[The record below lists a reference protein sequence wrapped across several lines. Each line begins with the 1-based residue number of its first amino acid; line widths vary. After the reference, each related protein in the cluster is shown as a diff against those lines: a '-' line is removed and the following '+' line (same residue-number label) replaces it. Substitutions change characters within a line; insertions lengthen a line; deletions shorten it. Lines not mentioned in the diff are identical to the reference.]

1 MFRILHNNLFSN
13 TDLSFS
19 EAEVIK
25 TSPDCLIPAPI
36 SPSSLIS
43 HPPYSASSLHPSLL
57 DFDDLLNMKP
67 STLAPKQKPVKRN
80 RQKKVSVVKPDLSCF
95 EDSTSETRSTKPVQR
110 DRPKKVS
117 VTKVT
122 SPGPPPLPSKRK
134 SVVTDPLYS
143 EIRRDPARTAP
154 KKPER
159 PKGLVF
165 PSVLLEDFQNR
176 ELSEE
181 NHYSD
186 IEITLPSTSQDTI
199 ESTYSDIE
207 IKLRPKPEI
216 AIPYESVELLSEDQE
231 SALLSGYSPPSTVP
245 WVAGEKPPV
254 PLPFSSC
261 PNRMAILLDI
271 QSIRYSWRIVYMCI
285 SSFSTHRK

>member
-1 MFRILHNNLFSN
+1 
-13 TDLSFS
+13 
-19 EAEVIK
+19 
-25 TSPDCLIPAPI
+25 
-36 SPSSLIS
+36 
-43 HPPYSASSLHPSLL
+43 
-57 DFDDLLNMKP
+57 MKP
-67 STLAPKQKPVKRN
+67 ATLTQKQKPVKRN

-95 EDSTSETRSTKPVQR
+95 EDSDSISETRPAKSVQR

-165 PSVLLEDFQNR
+165 PSVLLEDFKNP
-176 ELSEE
+176 ELNEE
-181 NHYSD
+181 NPYSD
-186 IEITLPSTSQDTI
+186 IEITLPSSTQDTI
-199 ESTYSDIE
+199 ESTYADIE
-207 IKLRPKPEI
+207 IKLRLKPEI
-216 AIPYESVELLSEDQE
+216 TVPYESVELLSEDQE
-231 SALLSGYSPPSTVP
+231 SALFSGYSPPSTLP
-245 WVAGEKPPV
+245 LVAGEKPPV
-254 PLPFSSC
+254 PPPFSSC

-271 QSIRYSWRIVYMCI
+271 QSILYGVIHGVPCKCASLHFIPIYTYKSKM
-285 SSFSTHRK
+285 